1 MPIIRVTS
9 LSEPGL
15 EVYGSLT
22 ERQLKSFYDDLGGL
36 FIAESPKVIKVALD
50 AGYEPVSGL
59 SGNLVGISINLCKSI
74 QKELFINDAP

>member
-36 FIAESPKVIKVALD
+36 FIAESPKVIKVA
-50 AGYEPVSGL
+50 ASVC
-59 SGNLVGISINLCKSI
+59 LV
-74 QKELFINDAP
+74 

>member
-50 AGYEPVSGL
+50 AGYEPVSVL
-59 SGNLVGISINLCKSI
+59 CEESISRAMPRILPA
-74 QKELFINDAP
+74 APETSPCI